1 MSFEVNVSRVEPVFQ
16 PVTIS
21 ITLDDPVDVKA
32 FKKMMGLDVSIPQ
45 MVRQALPTN
54 GSGKLDFI
62 MAKTLQAMG
71 EAGV

>member
-1 MSFEVNVSRVEPVFQ
+1 MSFEVKVSRSEPVFQ

-32 FKKMMGLDVSIPQ
+32 FKKMMGLDINITQ
-45 MVRQALPTN
+45 MVRQALPAN
-54 GSGKLDFI
+54 GYGKLDFI
-62 MAKTLQAMG
+62 MAKTLQAMR

>member
-1 MSFEVNVSRVEPVFQ
+1 MSFEVKVSRSEPVFQ

-32 FKKMMGLDVSIPQ
+32 FKKMMGLDINITQ
-45 MVRQALPTN
+45 MVRQALPAN
-54 GSGKLDFI
+54 GYGKLDSI
-62 MAKTLQAMG
+62 MAKTLQAMR